1 MSIYNNEYKKS
12 GFLTNYKFTTK
23 DMAIAGML
31 GGLSIALSMTP
42 IGYIPIPILGINATT
57 MHIPVIIGSIL
68 GGPMIGTF
76 VGIIFG
82 ISSMLRATTPFFA
95 DPRVAILPRLI
106 IGIFTYYSY
115 KLTNN
120 SIIAAIIGTITNTI
134 GVLSMIYFL
143 GYLPLEVVM
152 GVAGINGVAE
162 IIVSSVIVYVVVGS
176 MKKIK
181 NRI

>member
-1 MSIYNNEYKKS
+1 
-12 GFLTNYKFTTK
+12 
-23 DMAIAGML
+23 
-31 GGLSIALSMTP
+31 
-42 IGYIPIPILGINATT
+42 
-57 MHIPVIIGSIL
+57 
-68 GGPMIGTF
+68 
-76 VGIIFG
+76 
-82 ISSMLRATTPFFA
+82 MLRATTPFFA